1 MALQVTGWPLTV
13 QLTLAVAVGESGVF
27 MPLSIFV

>member
-13 QLTLAVAVGESGVF
+13 QLTVAMGERGVV